1 VRAVRL
7 AVLLAAALSVAGC
20 GGGGTG
26 NGTDTAV
33 QWTLGAELER
43 PGPDVA
49 LVQGTADYA
58 AGPIRTTFLVI
69 DSKSRAIE
77 SPKARVWVGPSLD
90 KPPLVT
96 TEATLDSIGIPGE
109 SESAA
114 GGVSKIYVA
123 HFSLPKPGKYVM
135 VAEPDGAK
143 IQGMANL
150 QVARHPQAP
159 AVGAE
164 AIPSRTPTLGSTH
177 GNVGALTTAD
187 PPDLAL
193 LRYSVADSIKAH
205 VPFVLVFATPKFCQ
219 SRTCGPEVD
228 VVQAVQKEFAGSPIR
243 FIHVEIYKDNN
254 PAQGYNRWVGEWRL
268 PSEPWVFLVGRDG
281 KIKQRFEGSVSVA
294 ELTAAVH
301 ERLAG

>member
-20 GGGGTG
+20 GGGGNT

-33 QWTLGAELER
+33 KGTLGAELER

-58 AGPIRTTFLVI
+58 AGPIRSTFLVI

-77 SPKARVWVGPSLD
+77 SPKARIWVGPSLD
-90 KPPLVT
+90 KPPVVT
-96 TEATLDSIGIPGE
+96 TEAALDSIGIPGK
-109 SESAA
+109 SESAG

-135 VAEPDGAK
+135 VAEPEGAK
-143 IQGMANL
+143 IQGIANL
-150 QVARHPQAP
+150 QVAGRPQAP
-159 AVGAE
+159 AVGDT
-164 AIPSRTPTLGSTH
+164 AIPSRTPTLASTH
-177 GNVGALTTAD
+177 GNVAALTTAT

-193 LRYSVADSIKAH
+193 LKYSVADSIKAH
-205 VPFVLVFATPKFCQ
+205 APFVLVFATPKFCQ
-219 SRTCGPEVD
+219 SRTCGPVVD
-228 VVQAVQKEFAGSPIR
+228 VAEAVQKKFAGSGIR

-281 KIKQRFEGSVSVA
+281 KIKQRFEGSVSVD
-294 ELTAAVH
+294 ELSGAVKQ
-301 ERLAG
+301 LQG